1 MSSSSSP
8 ASPAAGASSSAARSS
23 RPCASSSPISRPTP
37 RSASMAS
44 SSSSSS
50 SFDVSLSTAGSTVA
64 SVDAPTFISA
74 SPSASAGLTIF
85 AARRG
90 QQRSAGT
97 PLCCSRGRH
106 RLRRAGSCRGG
117 RPARNATG
125 RRRRAPERTR
135 IEDRTVSLTFER
147 PSAAEIA
154 REGASDALPGARLR
168 PSRGE
173 GYRKNCRCALRPE
186 NAVARAHLLGFGEI
200 HARNARIVHGR
211 RTSQPPRRVS
221 PTCATACGVHRGVG
235 RPNLTRCRLWR
246 GWIRGLGTG
255 SIETLGL
262 CLLLKANSERKG
274 LVWCGSHS
282 G

>member
-1 MSSSSSP
+1 MRVVV
-8 ASPAAGASSSAARSS
+8 ADLAADAEERVHGVLLLFLLVRCLPLHRGLDGGVGGCAYVHLGVTVRVGRLDHHLCRS
-23 RPCASSSPISRPTP
+23 P
-37 RSASMAS
+37 RS
-44 SSSSSS
+44 
-50 SFDVSLSTAGSTVA
+50 TAEA
-64 SVDAPTFISA
+64 RAPPF
-74 SPSASAGLTIF
+74 
-85 AARRG
+85 
-90 QQRSAGT
+90 
-97 PLCCSRGRH
+97 CCSTGRL

-117 RPARNATG
+117 RPAWNATE
-125 RRRRAPERTR
+125 RAAPEHLNGHGSK
-135 IEDRTVSLTFER
+135 DRTVSLTFER

-200 HARNARIVHGR
+200 HARNARIVHDR

-262 CLLLKANSERKG
+262 CLLLKANSHRKG
-274 LVWCGSHS
+274 LVW
-282 G
+282 

>member
-1 MSSSSSP
+1 
-8 ASPAAGASSSAARSS
+8 
-23 RPCASSSPISRPTP
+23 
-37 RSASMAS
+37 MA

-74 SPSASAGLTIF
+74 SPSASAGLTIIF

-90 QQRSAGT
+90 QQPKRGH
-97 PLCCSRGRH
+97 PPPFCCSTGRL

-117 RPARNATG
+117 RPAWNATE
-125 RRRRAPERTR
+125 RAAPEHLNGHGSK
-135 IEDRTVSLTFER
+135 DRTVSLTFER

-200 HARNARIVHGR
+200 HARNARIVHDR

-262 CLLLKANSERKG
+262 CLLLKANSHRKG
-274 LVWCGSHS
+274 LVW
-282 G
+282 